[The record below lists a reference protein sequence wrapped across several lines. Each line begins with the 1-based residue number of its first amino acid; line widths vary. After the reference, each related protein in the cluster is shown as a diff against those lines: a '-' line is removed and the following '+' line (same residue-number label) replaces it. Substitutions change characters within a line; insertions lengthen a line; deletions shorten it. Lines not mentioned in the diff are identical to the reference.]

1 MLPKSSGPVA
11 LALTLGAVLA
21 GWAWS
26 GRVGGDLLT
35 AGGPGGQARQAGPE
49 TPGQIAS
56 EAQAAMRQG
65 NYDLAIRDFGRLVKI
80 APQFAESHANL
91 GIACYSAGRFAEAAP
106 ELREALKLK
115 ASLSNARYFL
125 GLSLAKSGQC
135 HEAVSYLS
143 KDYAAIRDP
152 QLKREVGTE
161 AVRCGMA
168 SNETEKALDVLRW
181 LDRDFPSDPGVL
193 YLSSHV
199 YSDLATRASERLLF
213 TAPDSVEAHETNA
226 EILELQGKLDD
237 AAKEYRKI
245 LASNPQLPGMHYHL
259 GRLLLSGPQ
268 DASTQTQA
276 QQEFEEELKIN
287 PGDALS
293 EYELG
298 ELSRRARRWDD
309 AIQEFA
315 ASAKSDPTLADA
327 LIGLGK
333 SLLSAGR
340 APEAVAPLDRA
351 LSLEPDNLAAHY
363 ELSLAYRRLGRT
375 ENADREEAAYQKL
388 REKRL
393 SSMDAVA
400 SGMAGR
406 VSRAQTAEP
415 PQ

>member
-1 MLPKSSGPVA
+1 MPRKTPGLAVFTLSVTVA
-11 LALTLGAVLA
+11 ASALGA
-21 GWAWS
+21 S
-26 GRVGGDLLT
+26 GGFLT
-35 AGGPGGQARQAGPE
+35 AGLSSGQAKQVEAEAPA
-49 TPGQIAS
+49 QIAS

-65 NYDLAIRDFGRLVKI
+65 DYDLAIRDFARLVKI

-91 GIACYSAGRFAEAAP
+91 GIACYSAGRFPEAVP
-106 ELREALKLK
+106 ELRTALKLK
-115 ASLSNARYFL
+115 PSLSNARYFL

-135 HEAVSYLS
+135 REAVSYLT
-143 KDYAAIRDP
+143 KDYTAVRDP
-152 QLKREVGTE
+152 QLKREMGTE
-161 AVRCGMA
+161 AVRCTMA
-168 SNETEKALDVLRW
+168 SNETDKAVDVLRA
-181 LDRDFPSDPGVL
+181 LDHDFPADPGIL

-237 AAKEYRKI
+237 AAQEYRKI

-268 DASTQTQA
+268 DASTQAQA

-287 PGDALS
+287 PSDALS

-298 ELSRRARRWDD
+298 ELARRARRWDD
-309 AIQEFA
+309 AIQHFA
-315 ASAKSDPTLADA
+315 ASAKFDPTLADA

-340 APEAVAPLDRA
+340 APEAVTPLDRA

-375 ENADREEAAYQKL
+375 ENADREESAYQKL
-388 REKRL
+388 RQKRL
-393 SSMDAVA
+393 SRMDAVA
-400 SGMAGR
+400 TGMAGR